1 MIEIPLKSG
10 YEYSKHS
17 FMVNLENNQLLF
29 KQEYLSY
36 VENPHWIISIYRDSL
51 PIVVSR
57 ALLANTEI
65 TTFSTMN
72 IGRLVFVGKEATLD
86 NLGVDNKLIWVYE

>member
-1 MIEIPLKSG
+1 MIEIPLKGG
-10 YEYSKHS
+10 YEYSKQS
-17 FMVNLENNQLLF
+17 FITNLDNNQVMFDLEF
-29 KQEYLSY
+29 LSY
-36 VENPHWIISIYRDSL
+36 VENPHWVISVYRDSL

-72 IGRLVFVGKEATLD
+72 VGRIVFVGEEATLD